1 MALSLMP
8 LLLLPLLLWL
18 SSNVGPLESSSLS
31 QEHVDLLPAFKEFIW
46 KHNKTYK
53 DEGAEKMRYEVF
65 RENWHRIQKLQEM
78 EQGSAVYG
86 ITKFSDLTEEEFR
99 ALHLN
104 PVLSRP
110 REVALRQAQIP
121 PGPIPP
127 AFDWRDHGAVTEV
140 KNQGECGSCWAFS
153 VTGNIEGQ
161 WAIKKGSLLSLS
173 EQELVDCDKLDYGCG
188 GGLQMNAYKTIQEL
202 GGGADDGE
210 RLLLQGGHGAVRLLS
225 GQGPGVYQRIRL
237 HFFRRRRD
245 GRVARKARTDFHRAQ
260 RPGHAVLQ
268 AWDRSPVE
276 DSVLVVGTE
285 PCCSDSGLRHR
296 ERRAVLDHQ
305 KQLGSGV
312 GRGGLLPRLPRR
324 RGVRPQQGLLVCR
337 GGPGVSERRA
347 RERRRRWAPSLGW
360 TRSRTAVRGGEVGDD
375 RGSRASKGKAPFC

>member
-99 ALHLN
+99 TLHLN

-202 GGGADDGE
+202 GGLMTENDYSYKGDMEQCGFSQAKVRAYINGSVSISSDEDE
-210 RLLLQGGHGAVRLLS
+210 MAAWLVKHGPISIALNALGMQFYKHGIAHPWKILCWS
-225 GQGPGVYQRIRL
+225 WEL
-237 HFFRRRRD
+237 N
-245 GRVARKARTDFHRAQ
+245 
-260 RPGHAVLQ
+260 HAVLI
-268 AWDRSPVE
+268 VGY
-276 DSVLVVGTE
+276 GTE
-285 PCCSDSGLRHR
+285 KGVPFWIIKNSW
-296 ERRAVLDHQ
+296 
-305 KQLGSGV
+305 GV
-312 GRGGLLPRLPRR
+312 GWGEEGYYRVFRGDGVCGLNKDCSSA
-324 RGVRPQQGLLVCR
+324 VVD
-337 GGPGVSERRA
+337 
-347 RERRRRWAPSLGW
+347 RE
-360 TRSRTAVRGGEVGDD
+360 
-375 RGSRASKGKAPFC
+375 